1 VQVRCQ
7 EGRSER
13 GQAIKWTLRD
23 PEIPYRNGR
32 IKIPYRN
39 GRIKPFQRIRLARL
53 ETSKE
58 IGQWSDAI
66 AVLPKL
72 DGTVVSF
79 LHQQEKKDKRV
90 ATLVLP
96 TSPDASAAP
105 KKNL

>member
-32 IKIPYRN
+32 IK
-39 GRIKPFQRIRLARL
+39 PFQQIRLARL